1 MAVLGIALQSTAQF
15 APRSNDSRAL
25 NKAGTANNQP
35 ATENTKTE
43 ANSTAL
49 ASTDQA
55 NSGQATLLTPVP
67 QSPTT
72 NQSVANPR
80 QSLVEVETARNRFQ
94 LQGENGRGQGSS
106 GKAVQ
111 SFLDVADFE
120 RKDDLA
126 TLVGI
131 DIYI

>member
-1 MAVLGIALQSTAQF
+1 MAVTGIGLQSTAQF

-25 NKAGTANNQP
+25 NKGGANNP
-35 ATENTKTE
+35 LTNENTK
-43 ANSTAL
+43 ANTNANAL
-49 ASTDQA
+49 AASNQA
-55 NSGQATLLTPVP
+55 NTGQAALLTPVP
-67 QSPTT
+67 QSPDTNKPTT
-72 NQSVANPR
+72 NPR

-94 LQGENGRGQGSS
+94 LQGDKGQGRS
-106 GKAVQ
+106 GQAVQ
-111 SFLDVADFE
+111 SFLDVADYE